1 MPIVWIFFIFIF
13 GLFIGSF
20 LNLLID
26 RLPRGEQVLK
36 GRSHC
41 DKCKK
46 DILWHDLFPVVS
58 WFVLK
63 GRCRFCR
70 FPIPFRNTL
79 VELIT
84 GSLFIINNLTMKQF
98 NNENGQMVKLLNG
111 YAASP
116 YLVEILSLV
125 VISSLIVVFFVDLK
139 EQIIPDEMILVGVAA
154 SLILNLLKTQLPNYP
169 ITHLPNYLFSA
180 ASAAGFFFLLYWITK
195 KRGLGFGDVKL
206 ALLMGLFLGYPKIIS
221 ALYIA
226 FLTGA
231 FLSVMLIL
239 TGKKRF
245 GQTIPFGPFLVLGT
259 LVSYFLNLNLN
270 AYLPF

>member
-26 RLPRGEQVLK
+26 RLPRGEQILK

-41 DKCKK
+41 DRCKRAIK
-46 DILWHDLFPVVS
+46 WHDLIPVIS

-63 GRCRFCR
+63 GKCRFCGN
-70 FPIPFRNTL
+70 PIPFRNTL
-79 VELIT
+79 VEIIT
-84 GSLFIINNLTMKQF
+84 GLIFAVSFNYNSIYYSPSFFPLNYLLLQFLNLT
-98 NNENGQMVKLLNG
+98 
-111 YAASP
+111 
-116 YLVEILSLV
+116 ILAC
-125 VISSLIVVFFVDLK
+125 LIVIFFVDLRH
-139 EQIIPDEMILVGVAA
+139 QIIPDEMIIVGVAA
-154 SLILNLLKTQLPNYP
+154 SLILNLLNTQLPIHP

-195 KRGLGFGDVKL
+195 KRGMGFGDVKL